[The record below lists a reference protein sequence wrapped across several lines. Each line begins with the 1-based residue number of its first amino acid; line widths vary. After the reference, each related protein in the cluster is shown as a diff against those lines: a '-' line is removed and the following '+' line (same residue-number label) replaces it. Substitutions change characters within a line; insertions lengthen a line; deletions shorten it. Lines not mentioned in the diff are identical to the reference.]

1 LLRLEQAR
9 RHAVENHVHRI
20 KGLGRSVMINETWY
34 QLMVA
39 ELVEERDS
47 PSGLPQG
54 LDFV

>member
-9 RHAVENHVHRI
+9 RRAVENHVHRI